1 MPIDLNAVMELLSLY
16 DLRLEPG
23 DYCSLAIVGS
33 GNLEFGTSHHGL
45 IESFRDIDVAVA
57 WLKKVLDMP

>member
-1 MPIDLNAVMELLSLY
+1 MQNTLNTVMELLSFY

-23 DYCSLAIVGS
+23 DYCSLSIVGG
-33 GNLEFGTSHHGL
+33 GNLEFGTCYHGM

-57 WLKKVLDMP
+57 WLKKVLDVP